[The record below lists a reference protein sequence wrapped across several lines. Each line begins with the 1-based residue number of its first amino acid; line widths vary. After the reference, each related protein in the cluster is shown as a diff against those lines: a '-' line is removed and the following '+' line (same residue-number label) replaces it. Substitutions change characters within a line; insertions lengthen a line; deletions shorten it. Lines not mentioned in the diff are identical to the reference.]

1 MKRGQATLPNLRDF
15 QGSAFFNDER
25 PSSWRETRKQHN
37 LRVRKGGLPPLVFT
51 AENYSLTKM
60 NELKHQTRRLTR
72 LCKCLFVAITVAMFL
87 SAPKL
92 AVTQTIN
99 IDRVVSELEPEI
111 QRTLLAGNIPSA
123 SIALIAGDR
132 VIWTNAYGYSNLW
145 ARTPATPNTVYLIGS
160 TFKAMSTIAL
170 IQQMEQGKFKL
181 DDRVNDYL
189 TDFKIQGEDPQ
200 HPITFRH
207 LLTHTS
213 GLPADFGPFPVWG
226 DTVPPSLEDYLRKS
240 LKVTKPPL
248 TSVTYSNMAYTLVAY
263 LVQKF
268 SGVPYKQYIQEH
280 IFTPLEMTSTA
291 FEPRPDM
298 EERLAIP
305 YVADEK
311 TGSQVGTVRLKASVW
326 PAGLVYGTVLNQAN
340 WLIANL
346 NGGVFKDK
354 RLISQS
360 TLDQMFTRQY
370 DQFKGTIENLWG
382 KETVRFGLTWWT
394 QVRDGDRY
402 IAHSGSVPGY
412 TAFLLGNRDR
422 KLGFAIMTNGNRAH
436 LHLFK
441 LADKAIDLMK
451 KYSSTEKTA
460 KPRP

>member
-1 MKRGQATLPNLRDF
+1 MNG
-15 QGSAFFNDER
+15 
-25 PSSWRETRKQHN
+25 
-37 LRVRKGGLPPLVFT
+37 
-51 AENYSLTKM
+51 M
-60 NELKHQTRRLTR
+60 NEFNHRTHGRDRLWKS
-72 LCKCLFVAITVAMFL
+72 LVVITVTLVLTASQAA
-87 SAPKL
+87 SA
-92 AVTQTIN
+92 QTVN
-99 IDRVVSELEPEI
+99 IDRVVAELEPEI

-170 IQQMEQGKFKL
+170 LQQMEQGKFKL

-226 DTVPPSLEDYLRKS
+226 DTVPPSLEDYLGKA

-268 SGVPYKQYIQEH
+268 SGVPYKQYMQEH

-305 YVADEK
+305 YVVDEK

-326 PAGLVYGTVLNQAN
+326 PAGIVYGTVLNQAN

-346 NGGVFKDK
+346 NSGVFKDK
-354 RLISQS
+354 RLINQS
-360 TLDQMFTRQY
+360 TLDQMLTRQY

-382 KETVRFGLTWWT
+382 NETAGFGLTWWT

-402 IAHSGSVPGY
+402 LAHSGSVPGY

-436 LHLFK
+436 PHLFK
-441 LADKAIDLMK
+441 LADRAIDLMK
-451 KYSSTEKTA
+451 KYSSTEKADAA
-460 KPRP
+460 KP

>member
-1 MKRGQATLPNLRDF
+1 MNG
-15 QGSAFFNDER
+15 
-25 PSSWRETRKQHN
+25 
-37 LRVRKGGLPPLVFT
+37 
-51 AENYSLTKM
+51 M
-60 NELKHQTRRLTR
+60 NEFNHRTHGRDRLWKS
-72 LCKCLFVAITVAMFL
+72 LVVITVTLVLTASQAA
-87 SAPKL
+87 SA
-92 AVTQTIN
+92 QTVN
-99 IDRVVSELEPEI
+99 IDRVVAELEPEI

-170 IQQMEQGKFKL
+170 LQQMEQGKFKL

-226 DTVPPSLEDYLRKS
+226 DTVPPSLEDYLGKA
-240 LKVTKPPL
+240 LKATKPPL

-268 SGVPYKQYIQEH
+268 SGVPYKQYMQEH

-305 YVADEK
+305 YVVDEK

-326 PAGLVYGTVLNQAN
+326 PAGIVYGTVLNQAN

-346 NGGVFKDK
+346 NSGVFKDK

-360 TLDQMFTRQY
+360 TLDQMLTRQY

-382 KETVRFGLTWWT
+382 NETAGFGLTWWT

-402 IAHSGSVPGY
+402 LAHSGSVPGY

-436 LHLFK
+436 PHLFK

-451 KYSSTEKTA
+451 KYSGAEKANAA
-460 KPRP
+460 KS